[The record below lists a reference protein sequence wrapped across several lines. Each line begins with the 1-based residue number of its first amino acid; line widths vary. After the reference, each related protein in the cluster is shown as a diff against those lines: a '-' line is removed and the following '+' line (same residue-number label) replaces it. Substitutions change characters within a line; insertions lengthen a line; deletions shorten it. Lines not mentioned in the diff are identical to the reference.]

1 VGRGQPAFGL
11 LGGDDRMRRTVLL
24 AMAVTA
30 VLALAACDSDD
41 ADQPAAHE
49 APTAPPTPVVAP
61 PPPPAPLVD
70 DCYRLSYN
78 EALAPTSEEAPA
90 SCAKGHTSQTFAVG
104 QLDLI
109 SNGHLLAVDSDA
121 VQMQVAH
128 RCPAQL
134 ASYVGATEEQLRL
147 SLLRPV
153 WFTPTVEQSD
163 AGASWY
169 RCDVIAVTGDKT
181 VAKIDHDLSGALKQ
195 PAGRA
200 EFAMCGTAQPGT
212 PEFTRVLCREDH
224 TWKAISVIDLADQ
237 ARKKGAYPGEDAVRN
252 AGQDACQEAA
262 RAIASDAL
270 DYEWGYEWPTKDQWE
285 AGQTYG
291 RCWSPD
297 PA

>member
-1 VGRGQPAFGL
+1 
-11 LGGDDRMRRTVLL
+11 MRRTTFL
-24 AMAVTA
+24 AVAVTA
-30 VLALAACDSDD
+30 VLTLAGCDDD
-41 ADQPAAHE
+41 HKQEPAPAQG
-49 APTAPPTPVVAP
+49 PTTTPTPVVAP
-61 PPPPAPLVD
+61 PPPPAPRIGE
-70 DCYRLSYN
+70 CYRLSYD
-78 EALAPTSEEAPA
+78 EALAPTNTDSPVP
-90 SCAKGHTSQTFAVG
+90 CDKGHTSQTFAVG
-104 QLDLI
+104 QLNLI

-121 VQMQVAH
+121 VQKQVAK

-134 ASYVGATEEQLRL
+134 GSYVGGTEAQRRL

-169 RCDVIAVTGDKT
+169 RCDVIAVTGDNA
-181 VAKIDHDLSGALKQ
+181 VAKVDHKFAGALKE

-200 EFAMCGTAQPGT
+200 EFAMCATAQPGT
-212 PEFTRVLCREDH
+212 PQFSRVLCGEDH
-224 TWKAISVIDLADQ
+224 TWKAISVVDLADK
-237 ARKKGAYPGEDAVRN
+237 ARKKGVYPGEDTVRN

-270 DYEWGYEWPTKDQWE
+270 DYEWGYEWPTKDQWK